1 MSPLLVSCLLFQSIF
16 PTYRVNGEFTNA
28 EAGNVIKTLMRREP
42 QIKYTLPPD
51 LTERLTM
58 KFSDLEFG
66 TAINYICQASSL
78 TYSLEGD
85 TVAFR
90 RVAGTPASTMAK
102 VLTTPSFR
110 DVTKSTSLTQVLP
123 IDRQVKELHAKS
135 EPAYKVLRRALDAA
149 GVNYVVS
156 DALKNPISVSVK
168 NVPLREVLDSIMPL
182 CNGQYSELT
191 NIIVITQNQ

>member
-1 MSPLLVSCLLFQSIF
+1 LFQSIF
-16 PTYRVNGEFTNA
+16 PTNRVNGEFTNA

-58 KFSDLEFG
+58 KFSDVEFG
-66 TAINYICQASSL
+66 TAINYVCQATSL
-78 TYSLEGD
+78 TYTVEGD
-85 TVAFR
+85 TIAFR
-90 RVAGTPASTMAK
+90 RVAGEPASRTPK
-102 VLTTPSFR
+102 TVTTIQGAA
-110 DVTKSTSLTQVLP
+110 VKSTSLTQVPP

-156 DALKNPISVSVK
+156 DALKNPISISVK
-168 NVPLREVLDSIMPL
+168 NVPMREVLDAIMPL
-182 CNGQYSELT
+182 CNGQYTELT
-191 NIIVITQNQ
+191 NIVLITQNQ